1 MANTI
6 YYLSMKVIPRYE
18 DCGSKTYYLADVC
31 RDNAWTVKN
40 SSWPIKKFYIKSNVE
55 YAKTY
60 YEGVEKSHPSYKD
73 AKVVYE
79 VVTEEEVKNDL

>member
-18 DCGSKTYYLADVC
+18 DCSSKTYYLADVC
-31 RDNAWTVKN
+31 RDNTWTVKN
-40 SSWPIKKFYIKSNVE
+40 SSCPLKKFYIKSNAE

-60 YEGVEKSHPSYKD
+60 YEGVEKSQPSYKD
-73 AKVVYE
+73 AKVIYE
-79 VVTEEEVKNDL
+79 IVTEEGTKE